1 MKIEDTLNGGY
12 AGLYAEVVTHD
23 CYRLKTLPFIPEVV
37 FDFGGNIG
45 IFSRFART
53 LFPDALIIAVE
64 PHPENRERFKEFTHD
79 DKIILIEKA
88 IGRGKMWHNL
98 GARNGSGES
107 YVSSGLGYDKD
118 MMDSAAKNKQGIEA
132 SAISSVMPDE
142 IIWQYWKPGMKAILK
157 CDCEGCE
164 NRIFSDKASMD
175 MIRQMDYI
183 AMEVHFYA
191 LMGGVPYQEVQEQT
205 RAALKELE
213 ETHTCELDNV
223 HFWAIKKEYANTI

>member
-1 MKIEDTLNGGY
+1 MKLHETLNGGY
-12 AGLYAEVVTHD
+12 AGLHGEVVTHD
-23 CYRLKTLPFIPEVV
+23 CYRLRTLPFIPDVI

-45 IFSRFART
+45 IFARFARE
-53 LFPDALIIAVE
+53 LFPDALIVSVE
-64 PHPENRERFKEFTHD
+64 PHPENRSVFKEFTKD

-107 YVSSGLGYDKD
+107 YVSSGLGFDKE
-118 MMDSAAKNKQGIEA
+118 MMASAVRNNQGVEA
-132 SAISSVMPDE
+132 SGVDAVMPDE
-142 IIWQYWKPGMKAILK
+142 IIWQYWKPGMKAVLK

-164 NRIFSDKASMD
+164 NFVFTDKHSMD
-175 MIRQMDYI
+175 MIKQMDYI

-191 LMGGVPYQEVQEQT
+191 LTGGKPWEEVQEQT

-213 ETHTCELDNV
+213 ETHICELDNV
-223 HFWAIKKEYANTI
+223 HFWAIKKEL